1 MSDKWDRFQ
10 DTVERQHD
18 NLFGQSE
25 YTATFYNYSG
35 GSYDP
40 NEGEITGET
49 RTKIGDIQAEIVPP
63 AIDSTVRVDGTSFSW
78 DTSIRFPEATDSLTV
93 ESGETYT
100 VEAGTTEQ
108 YATVTV
114 ESNATLTVNGSL
126 LIYDNLNV
134 NGTIDTSSGTVTIF
148 GTDDFADSIK
158 PLGEDN
164 ERPTEVEI
172 SDEVDNDSDVYEL
185 HGYSYEKGSGMIMA
199 RLVEQ

>member
-10 DTVERQHD
+10 DSVERQHD

-40 NEGEITGET
+40 NEGTVTGES
-49 RTKIGDIQAEIVPP
+49 RTQAGTANVEIVPP
-63 AIDSTVRVDGTSFSW
+63 AIDSTVRVEGTSFSW
-78 DTSIRFPEATDSLTV
+78 DTSIRFPE
-93 ESGETYT
+93 
-100 VEAGTTEQ
+100 
-108 YATVTV
+108 
-114 ESNATLTVNGSL
+114 
-126 LIYDNLNV
+126 
-134 NGTIDTSSGTVTIF
+134 
-148 GTDDFADSIK
+148 TDDIISELV

-172 SDEVDNDSDVYEL
+172 DEPVDGIDTFEL
-185 HGYSYEKGSGMIMA
+185 HGYKFEKGSGMIMA